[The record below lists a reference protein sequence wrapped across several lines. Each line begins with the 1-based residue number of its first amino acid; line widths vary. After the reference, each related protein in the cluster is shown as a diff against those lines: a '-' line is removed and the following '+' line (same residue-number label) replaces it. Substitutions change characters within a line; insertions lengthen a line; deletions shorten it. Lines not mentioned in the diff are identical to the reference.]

1 MQRMTVDSSQIHS
14 VGHDAETNTLEIAFK
29 PSVKKPDTMSVYQ
42 YKQFTADDWKAMQ
55 TFEVD
60 GKVSYGSFL
69 HRVIKKNAE
78 KWPFTRMPDEKL
90 PEATEPET
98 PTAA

>member
-1 MQRMTVDSSQIHS
+1 MTVDSSQIHS
-14 VGHDAETNTLEIAFK
+14 VGHDAENNVLQIAFRPNKTKPNTL
-29 PSVKKPDTMSVYQ
+29 SVYN
-42 YKQFTADDWKAMQ
+42 YANFTAADWKAMQ
-55 TFEVD
+55 SFEVD

-78 KWPFTRMPDEKL
+78 KWPFTRMPDETL
-90 PEATEPET
+90 PEANPPET